1 MASYRG
7 VVPILGLVIKHV
19 EPGVLVEAGVVVR
32 SLDGGAHVEAV
43 WHSLQSRVPDTR
55 RDNLI
60 KRLFFASKTKVFD
73 FHRYLFFCSGVK
85 NYLLN

>member
-32 SLDGGAHVEAV
+32 SLDGGAYIEAV
-43 WHSLQSRVPDTR
+43 WHRLQSRVPGTR

-60 KRLFFASKTKVFD
+60 KKPP
-73 FHRYLFFCSGVK
+73 FCFKDKS
-85 NYLLN
+85 